1 MQTFIA
7 TALLFCLIAAAM
19 AVGVIFSNRSLRG
32 SCGGT
37 GTSCECNEA
46 KQRECALKHEA
57 EQQAERDREAA

>member
-7 TALLFCLIAAAM
+7 TLVLMGIIATAM

-37 GTSCECNEA
+37 GKECPCSE
-46 KQRECALKHEA
+46 KEQHECALKKEQEA
-57 EQQAERDREAA
+57 SANAG

>member
-7 TALLFCLIAAAM
+7 TLVLMGIIATAM

-37 GTSCECNEA
+37 GTDCACSDEHQQ
-46 KQRECALKHEA
+46 KCALKKDHDA
-57 EQQAERDREAA
+57 RANAS

>member
-7 TALLFCLIAAAM
+7 TLLIFALVATGM

-37 GTSCECNEA
+37 GKDCSCDDK
-46 KQRECALKHEA
+46 KQRECALKKEREA
-57 EQQAERDREAA
+57 EAA

>member
-7 TALLFCLIAAAM
+7 TLLLMGIVAAAM

-37 GTSCECNEA
+37 GKDCACSDEEQ
-46 KQRECALKHEA
+46 KECAFKK
-57 EQQAERDREAA
+57 ERDAQPDAS